1 MASTLNSGYLEG
13 FTKAYGAKSWDKRP
27 TYEAIEDNI
36 VQHRLRKLGY
46 RFHNYGNTWEATRAN
61 RWAAVNYRG
70 YPPGSLGNLSEFE
83 RALLRKTPT
92 FNLMELFGE
101 AEHKRECRRIKRK
114 FRRLQIIGNQSRPV
128 FALAHILVPHDPILM
143 DADGKC
149 LDPALNDS
157 HRQGVPWDTF
167 KAAYVEYVKFFNTA
181 ILAMIDAQLKRRGP
195 TGRKLLFVIQA
206 DEGPFPESFRR
217 AENTYD
223 FSRLSR
229 REIEMK
235 AGIINAILLPGN
247 MAQTI
252 PPIVTPVN
260 NWRII
265 FGAITGHKMKLLP
278 EKIFIYPT
286 EKNVY
291 AFCDITNVIMNPG
304 LPYRSCED

>member
-1 MASTLNSGYLEG
+1 
-13 FTKAYGAKSWDKRP
+13 
-27 TYEAIEDNI
+27 
-36 VQHRLRKLGY
+36 
-46 RFHNYGNTWEATRAN
+46 
-61 RWAAVNYRG
+61 
-70 YPPGSLGNLSEFE
+70 
-83 RALLRKTPT
+83 
-92 FNLMELFGE
+92 
-101 AEHKRECRRIKRK
+101 
-114 FRRLQIIGNQSRPV
+114 
-128 FALAHILVPHDPILM
+128 
-143 DADGKC
+143 
-149 LDPALNDS
+149 
-157 HRQGVPWDTF
+157 
-167 KAAYVEYVKFFNTA
+167 
-181 ILAMIDAQLKRRGP
+181 MIDAQLKRRGP

-206 DEGPFPESFRR
+206 DEGPFPESLRR
-217 AENTYD
+217 AEDAYD

-265 FGAITGHKMKLLP
+265 LGAITGHKMKLLP